1 MPAPAKSKALTAAFV
16 SSVREPGKYHDGKGL
31 GLFLLVKATGARSW
45 VQRIVIR
52 GARREMGLGSPPVV
66 TLAAAREQALANKR
80 LATRAA
86 SVTPS
91 HER

>member
-1 MPAPAKSKALTAAFV
+1 
-16 SSVREPGKYHDGKGL
+16 
-31 GLFLLVKATGARSW
+31 
-45 VQRIVIR
+45 
-52 GARREMGLGSPPVV
+52 MGLGSPPVV
-66 TLAAAREQALANKR
+66 TLVAAREQALANKR